1 MTNAKYYP
9 TLKPP
14 TANCANT
21 GRPTTRGDAL
31 FSVYHGA
38 RSPAFDAA

>member
-14 TANCANT
+14 PANFANT
-21 GRPTTRGDAL
+21 RRATTRGDAL
-31 FSVYHGA
+31 FSLYHGA
-38 RSPAFDAA
+38 RSPAFDGA

>member
-1 MTNAKYYP
+1 MTSAKCYP

-14 TANCANT
+14 PANSANT
-21 GRPTTRGDAL
+21 RRPTTRGDAL

-38 RSPAFDAA
+38 RSPTFDAA